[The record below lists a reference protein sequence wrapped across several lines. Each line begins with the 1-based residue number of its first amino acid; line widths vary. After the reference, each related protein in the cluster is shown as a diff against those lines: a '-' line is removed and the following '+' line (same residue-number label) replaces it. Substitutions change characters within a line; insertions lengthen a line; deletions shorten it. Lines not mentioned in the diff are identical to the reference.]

1 MTVGQDLDFLQGYL
15 KDSAVPG
22 LEGSIW
28 SREELLNYYN
38 DGYRDLV
45 SQAAATRRFTV
56 LEVPPRFTC
65 TGTQRFEERF
75 AQGGTYWVWP
85 CGDAS
90 SSGVTAS
97 SLWELDQVEGY
108 TPTAAGA
115 GISQGWERTH
125 LAATSTPFRFAVPRA
140 GHQRIAKMWFNHRLL
155 VPVAV
160 RELDWTMTNW
170 VSLAGLPLAWTLGTG
185 GGESFEV
192 YEVTST
198 DSEGY
203 ATVQDPYA
211 PAPWQGMV
219 RQLSGDR
226 TYTVVTD
233 PNAGGNAYGVIRSI
247 ESPDR
252 QYWPVVEWP
261 DQQPLG
267 KIDRLQSSVDALL
280 VLEVIEP
287 DAGEL
292 TEQDTPGML
301 PPQLRKYLRYYT
313 LARCFN
319 RQGPGAQPLLAAFW
333 LQRCQ
338 RGVQVMKQL
347 GFLSRRDASYAR
359 QPETVRSRPP
369 RPRLPSTYPRVGR

>member
-1 MTVGQDLDFLQGYL
+1 MPIADDLTFVQGYL
-15 KDSAVPG
+15 KDAELG
-22 LEGSIW
+22 ADGTLW
-28 SREELLNYYN
+28 SRAELLTYYN

-45 SQAAATRRFTV
+45 AQAAATRRWTI
-56 LEVPPRFTC
+56 LEVPPRFTA

-75 AQGGTYWVWP
+75 AQGGTFWVWP

-90 SSGVTAS
+90 RSGVTAS
-97 SLWELDQVEGY
+97 SLFELEVVEGY
-108 TPTAAGA
+108 SGTAAGS
-115 GISQGWERTH
+115 GLSQPWERSH
-125 LAATSTPFRFAVPRA
+125 LDAAYQPFRFAVPRA
-140 GHQRIAKMWFNHRLL
+140 GHQRIAKIWFNERAL

-160 RELDWTMTNW
+160 RELDWQMTNW
-170 VSLAGLPLAWTLGTG
+170 ISLAGLPLAWTLGTG
-185 GGESFEV
+185 GGDTFEV

-198 DSEGY
+198 DSDGY

-211 PAPWQGMV
+211 PMAWVGMV
-219 RQLSGDR
+219 RYVSGDR
-226 TYTVVTD
+226 TYEVVTD
-233 PNAGGNAYGVIRSI
+233 PNASGNAYGVIRSI
-247 ESPDR
+247 DSDDR

-261 DQQPLG
+261 DQVPLG

-301 PPQLRKYLRYYT
+301 PQQLHKYLRYYT
-313 LARCFN
+313 LARAFQ

-333 LQRCQ
+333 LALFQ
-338 RGVQVMKQL
+338 RGVAVMRRL
-347 GFLSRRDASYAR
+347 GFLARRDASYAR
-359 QPETVRSRPP
+359 QPETGRSRPQ